1 MRTPIYDFVSKYVGS
16 DMSRFHMPGHKG
28 QSLLDCEARD
38 ITEISGADALY
49 EAFGVVGESEAN
61 AAELFG
67 TGKTLYSTE
76 GSTQCI
82 KAMLE
87 LARRWWQK
95 EKGGSTALVSRPA
108 IVAARNVHKAFLYAV
123 IALDLDV
130 VWLWP
135 EEENPSL
142 CSCVVTSETLERVLS
157 EQGDRVAAVYITSP
171 NYLGGIADVSTMAKV
186 CRQHNTLLCVDNAHG
201 AYLHFLN
208 TEWVNDIY
216 EAEIEKISKLR
227 FRNSLHPMDS
237 GADLCCDSA
246 HKTLPVLTGGAYLHI
261 SKTAPKEL
269 KYWAK
274 GAMELFG
281 STSPSYLI
289 LQSLDLCNRYLAQ
302 GYRERLKNTCELLE
316 NCRKQLQNNGWQV
329 EEADPL
335 RITIK
340 APLGLTG
347 ADLAEQ
353 LRKNQI
359 ECEFA
364 DEDYLVLMATPENSV
379 QDFERLINT
388 FGENKCSHD
397 ISQETKKIP
406 LAMHAEQVM
415 TIREAYFAEG
425 ETIPAEQSQGRICR
439 MPMAA
444 CPPAI
449 PVVVPGEVIDDAAVK
464 SFLYYGIETIEVL
477 KEELC

>member
-1 MRTPIYDFVSKYVGS
+1 MRTPIYDFVTEYAASEAT
-16 DMSRFHMPGHKG
+16 RLHMPGHKG
-28 QSLLDCEARD
+28 QSLLGCEARD

-49 EAFGVVGESEAN
+49 EASGVIWKSEAN
-61 AAELFG
+61 ASEVFG

-95 EKGGSTALVSRPA
+95 GKSGSAVSVYRPV

-142 CSCVVTSETLERVLS
+142 CSCVVTLETLERVLT

-171 NYLGGIADVSTMAKV
+171 NYLGGTADIFAMAKV
-186 CRQHNTLLCVDNAHG
+186 CHQHNTLLCVDNAHG

-208 TEWVNDIY
+208 TE
-216 EAEIEKISKLR
+216 
-227 FRNSLHPMDS
+227 HPMDS
-237 GADLCCDSA
+237 GADICCDSA

-269 KYWAK
+269 KSWAK

-302 GYRERLKNTCELLE
+302 GYRERLVNTCELLE
-316 NCRKQLQNNGWQV
+316 TCRKQLRNNGWQV
-329 EEADPL
+329 EETDPL

-340 APLGLTG
+340 APSGLTG

-353 LRKNQI
+353 LRRNQI

-379 QDFERLINT
+379 QDFERLINAL
-388 FGENKCSHD
+388 GENKYFYD
-397 ISQETKKIP
+397 VSQEIKKIP
-406 LAMHAEQVM
+406 LAIHARQAM
-415 TIREAYFAEG
+415 TMREAYFAES
-425 ETIPAEQSQGRICR
+425 EIIPVEQARGRICR

-449 PVVVPGEVIDDAAVK
+449 PVVVPGEIVDKAAME

-477 KEELC
+477 K